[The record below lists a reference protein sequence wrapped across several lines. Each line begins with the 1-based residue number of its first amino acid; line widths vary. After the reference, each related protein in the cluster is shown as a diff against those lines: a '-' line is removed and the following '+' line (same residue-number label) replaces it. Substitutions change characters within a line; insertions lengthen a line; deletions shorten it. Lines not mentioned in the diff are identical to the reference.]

1 MAQRPY
7 RRPPR
12 LRIAKLGV
20 IPDGA
25 EFLRGLKAQGHEV
38 FEGSHAVPQADMVV
52 FNARAV
58 ESLTPLVR
66 PGQILILIDFHH
78 SLEALAPLA
87 AQGCHTIVLMPLAPN
102 RYAFLADQE
111 ISTVVMELLTTELA
125 SLCEHVPSERHQ
137 EFVAGFVLSQLAGE
151 VYQLGAMLQDPSGN
165 SAGSM
170 LGPNSELTEP
180 TGPTGPV
187 RQDLP
192 SWLSINPH
200 QPKPQDPQEH
210 PFADPLAD
218 TDAAAQSGQ
227 PQKAAQSLLPEQLCN
242 KQILAW
248 CAEAL
253 PTDHARSVFYALLY
267 YGLSQHN
274 TTPPDLVAWAKNQQ
288 EQHGGL

>member
-38 FEGSHAVPQADMVV
+38 FEGPHAVPQADMVV

-87 AQGCHTIVLMPLAPN
+87 AQGCHIIVLMPLAPN

-125 SLCEHVPSERHQ
+125 SLCEHVPPERHQ

-165 SAGSM
+165 SASSM

-180 TGPTGPV
+180 AGPV

-227 PQKAAQSLLPEQLCN
+227 PQQAAQSLLPEQLCN

-267 YGLSQHN
+267 YGLSQHS

>member
-1 MAQRPY
+1 
-7 RRPPR
+7 
-12 LRIAKLGV
+12 
-20 IPDGA
+20 
-25 EFLRGLKAQGHEV
+25 
-38 FEGSHAVPQADMVV
+38 MVV

-66 PGQILILIDFHH
+66 PGQILVLIDFHH

-137 EFVAGFVLSQLAGE
+137 GFVAGFVLSQLAGE

-165 SAGSM
+165 SASSM

-180 TGPTGPV
+180 TGPAGPV

-210 PFADPLAD
+210 PFTDPLAD

-227 PQKAAQSLLPEQLCN
+227 PQQAAQSLLPEQLCN

>member
-38 FEGSHAVPQADMVV
+38 FEGPHAVPQADMVV

-66 PGQILILIDFHH
+66 PGQILVLIDFHH
-78 SLEALAPLA
+78 SLESLAPLA

-125 SLCEHVPSERHQ
+125 SLCEHVSSERHQ

-165 SAGSM
+165 SASSM
-170 LGPNSELTEP
+170 LGPNSELTE
-180 TGPTGPV
+180 PTGPV

-200 QPKPQDPQEH
+200 QPKPQDPQE
-210 PFADPLAD
+210 A
-218 TDAAAQSGQ
+218 TQ
-227 PQKAAQSLLPEQLCN
+227 PLLPEQLCN

-253 PTDHARSVFYALLY
+253 PTDHARSVFYTLLY
-267 YGLSQHN
+267 YGLSQHT

>member
-1 MAQRPY
+1 
-7 RRPPR
+7 
-12 LRIAKLGV
+12 V
-20 IPDGA
+20 
-25 EFLRGLKAQGHEV
+25 
-38 FEGSHAVPQADMVV
+38 SQADMVV

-58 ESLTPLVR
+58 DSLTPLVR

-137 EFVAGFVLSQLAGE
+137 GFVAGFVLSQLAGE

-165 SAGSM
+165 SASSM
-170 LGPNSELTEP
+170 LGPNSELTE
-180 TGPTGPV
+180 PTGPV

-210 PFADPLAD
+210 PLAD

-227 PQKAAQSLLPEQLCN
+227 PQQAAQSLLPEQLCN

-253 PTDHARSVFYALLY
+253 PTDHARSVFYTLLH

>member
-38 FEGSHAVPQADMVV
+38 FEGPHAVSQADMVV

-58 ESLTPLVR
+58 DSLTPLVR

-125 SLCEHVPSERHQ
+125 SVCEHVPAERQQ
-137 EFVAGFVLSQLAGE
+137 EFVAGFVLSQLASE
-151 VYQLGAMLQDPSGN
+151 VYQLGATLQDPSGN
-165 SAGSM
+165 SVSSI
-170 LGPNSELTEP
+170 LGPNSEPAEPTEP
-180 TGPTGPV
+180 T

-192 SWLSINPH
+192 SWLSITPN
-200 QPKPQDPQEH
+200 QPTPRDPQEH
-210 PFADPLAD
+210 PFADAAD
-218 TDAAAQSGQ
+218 TDAAAQPEQ
-227 PQKAAQSLLPEQLCN
+227 PQKHERPLLPRQLLREHH
-242 KQILAW
+242 LAW

-253 PTDHARSVFYALLY
+253 PTDHARSVFYTLLY

-274 TTPPDLVAWAKNQQ
+274 TRPEYLAAWAKEQQ
-288 EQHGGL
+288 ERYGGL

>member
-38 FEGSHAVPQADMVV
+38 FEGPHAVSQADMVV

-66 PGQILILIDFHH
+66 PGQILVLIDFHH

-111 ISTVVMELLTTELA
+111 ISTVIMELLTIELA
-125 SLCEHVPSERHQ
+125 SVCEHVPAERQQ
-137 EFVAGFVLSQLAGE
+137 EFVAGFVLSQLASE
-151 VYQLGAMLQDPSGN
+151 VYQLGATLQDPSGN
-165 SAGSM
+165 SVSSI
-170 LGPNSELTEP
+170 LGPNSEPAEP
-180 TGPTGPV
+180 P
-187 RQDLP
+187 RLAKQDLP
-192 SWLSINPH
+192 SWLSITPH
-200 QPKPQDPQEH
+200 QPKQQDSQEQGH
-210 PFADPLAD
+210 PD
-218 TDAAAQSGQ
+218 TNAAQ
-227 PQKAAQSLLPEQLCN
+227 PEQSQEPHEDERPLLPRQLLREHH
-242 KQILAW
+242 LAW

-253 PTDHARSVFYALLY
+253 PTDHARSVFYTLLY
-267 YGLSQHN
+267 YGLLQHN
-274 TTPPDLVAWAKNQQ
+274 TKPENLVAWAKKQQ
-288 EQHGGL
+288 ERYGGL

>member
-1 MAQRPY
+1 MTQQPY

-12 LRIAKLGV
+12 LRIAQLGA
-20 IPDGA
+20 IFDAWDFIQG
-25 EFLRGLKAQGHEV
+25 LRAQGHAV
-38 FEGSHAVPQADMVV
+38 FGGPHAVPQADMVV
-52 FNARAV
+52 FKLMDV
-58 ESLTPLVR
+58 KSLMPCVR
-66 PGQILILIDFHH
+66 PGQILILVDFCH
-78 SLEALAPLA
+78 SLEVLEPLA

-137 EFVAGFVLSQLAGE
+137 GFVAGFVLSQLAGE

-165 SAGSM
+165 SASSM
-170 LGPNSELTEP
+170 LGPNSELTE
-180 TGPTGPV
+180 PTGPV

-210 PFADPLAD
+210 PLAD

-227 PQKAAQSLLPEQLCN
+227 PQQAAQSLLPEQLCN

-253 PTDHARSVFYALLY
+253 PTDHARSVFYTLLH

>member
-38 FEGSHAVPQADMVV
+38 FEGPHAVPQADMVV

-66 PGQILILIDFHH
+66 PGQILVLIDFHY

-125 SLCEHVPSERHQ
+125 SVCEHVPAERQQ
-137 EFVAGFVLSQLAGE
+137 EFVAGFVLSQLASE
-151 VYQLGAMLQDPSGN
+151 VYQLGATLQDPSGN
-165 SAGSM
+165 SVSSI
-170 LGPNSELTEP
+170 LGPNSEPAEP
-180 TGPTGPV
+180 P
-187 RQDLP
+187 RLAKQDLP
-192 SWLSINPH
+192 SWLSITPN
-200 QPKPQDPQEH
+200 QPTPQDSQEH
-210 PFADPLAD
+210 PFAD
-218 TDAAAQSGQ
+218 AAAQ
-227 PQKAAQSLLPEQLCN
+227 PEQSQEPHEDERPLLPRQLLREHH
-242 KQILAW
+242 LAW

-253 PTDHARSVFYALLY
+253 PTDHARSVFYTLLY
-267 YGLSQHN
+267 YGLSQHT